1 MRDMN
6 QFSRKKVYEEKQKY
20 PNVIKTRS
28 NEEIEEMI
36 DDLLQKMTLRE
47 KIGQMYQMVRGA
59 NPFGSKLVER
69 SFEESVK
76 NGDTGITLGIKGWEN
91 TFKYQKMAVEESR
104 LGIPLLFNAD
114 IIHGCDTIYPVPLG
128 FACSFDMEAVEKAAR
143 MAAIEATAA
152 GVHWNNS
159 PMIDVSR
166 DPRWGRCT
174 EGVGEDPYLG
184 QELAK
189 AQIKGYQSN
198 ENGKRHYMMACA
210 KHFVA
215 YGASDGGRD
224 YNTVSISE
232 RDLRETYLPPFKAAV
247 DEGVDSIMP
256 AFTTYSN
263 TPATAN
269 QYLLKNILRDEY
281 DFDGIVLTDYT
292 AVTELIAHGAAK
304 DEEEAARLSI
314 DSTVDVEMV
323 SDCFL
328 NSIESL
334 VVKGQLSVDQIETSV
349 RRVLRAKIKLG
360 LFDNPYFYID
370 PDLEDKLKLNPQ
382 HREIAHELAQKSMVL
397 LKNDPYKGKKILPLD
412 KNIKSI
418 ALIGPLVEEKKIEG
432 AWAFVKDRDSI
443 VTLEEGIKNKLSK
456 ECKIYKSKGCSAD
469 GSDLET
475 AEESIRDAVNEAKKA
490 DIILLALGEVKEMSG
505 EAKSYSR
512 IGLPGAQRRLAEE
525 IMKLGKP
532 TALVVFNG
540 RPVILD
546 WYDQNI
552 PAILEAWFPGTEGGN
567 AVASVLFG
575 EYNPSGK
582 LSMSFPYCE
591 GQIPVFYRRLKTGR
605 PHEDKPEDRFRSK
618 YEDVSNHPLY
628 CFGHGL
634 SYTEF
639 QYSEIV
645 LSHQELIKDGSITA
659 SIEVTNRGDV
669 KGTETVQ
676 LYIRDLHSYGLS
688 RPVKE
693 LKSYQQI
700 TLNPKEKA
708 KVEFVINEEMVKFYD
723 RNMKYTTEK
732 GVFEL
737 YIGTSSDNNQKARFE
752 YV

>member
-1 MRDMN
+1 MSDIS
-6 QFSRKKVYEEKQKY
+6 QFSREDVYKEKQKY
-20 PNVIKTRS
+20 PNVIKKRT
-28 NEEIEEMI
+28 NEEVEEMI
-36 DDLLQKMTLRE
+36 DDLLNKMTLRE
-47 KIGQMYQMVRGA
+47 KVGQMYQMVRGA
-59 NPFGSKLVER
+59 NPFGSTLVER
-69 SFEESVK
+69 SFEESIK
-76 NGDTGITLGIKGWEN
+76 NGDTGVTLGIRGWEN
-91 TFKYQKMAVEESR
+91 AFKYQKMAVENSR
-104 LGIPLLFNAD
+104 LGIPLIFNAD

-128 FACSFDMEAVEKAAR
+128 FACSFDMETVEKAAR

-189 AQIKGYQSN
+189 AQVRGYQSR
-198 ENGKRHYMMACA
+198 ENGDRHYMMACA
-210 KHFVA
+210 KHYVA

-269 QYLLKNILRDEY
+269 QYLLKDILRNEY
-281 DFDGIVLTDYT
+281 GFEGIVLTDYT
-292 AVTELIAHGAAK
+292 AVAELIAHGAAK
-304 DEEEAARLSI
+304 DEAEAAKLAI
-314 DSTVDVEMV
+314 DATVDVEMV

-328 NSIESL
+328 NSIQSL
-334 VVKGQLSVDQIETSV
+334 IKDGQLTVDQIETSV

-360 LFDNPYFYID
+360 LFDNPYYYID
-370 PDLEDKLKLNPQ
+370 PDLEEEVKLKPE
-382 HREIAHELAQKSMVL
+382 HREIAKDLAKKSMVL
-397 LKNDPYKGKKILPLD
+397 LENNEYKGKKVLPLD
-412 KNIKSI
+412 KNIDSI

-432 AWAFVKDRDSI
+432 AWAFVRDRDSM
-443 VTLEEGIKNKLSK
+443 VTLEDGIKNKLNK
-456 ECKIYKSKGCSAD
+456 DCKIYKTKGCSAD
-469 GSDLET
+469 GSDVET
-475 AEESIRDAVNEAKKA
+475 VEESIKEAVNAAKKA
-490 DIILLALGEVKEMSG
+490 DVIVLALGEVKEMSG
-505 EAKSYSR
+505 EARSYSK
-512 IGLPGAQRRLAEE
+512 IGLPGAQKRLAEE
-525 IMKLGKP
+525 IMKLEKP

-546 WYDQNI
+546 WYDKNI

-605 PHEDKPEDRFRSK
+605 PDEDRPEDRFRSR
-618 YEDVSNHPLY
+618 YEDIPNHPLY

-639 QYSEIV
+639 DYSEIV
-645 LSHQELIKDGSITA
+645 LSGDKLVKGGKIIA
-659 SIEVTNRGDV
+659 SVDVTNIGDV

-676 LYIRDLHSYGLS
+676 LYIRDVHSYGLS

-693 LKSYQQI
+693 FKEYKQI
-700 TLNPKEKA
+700 TLNPKVKT
-708 KVEFVINEEMVKFYD
+708 KVEFEINEEMIKFYD
-723 RNMKYTTEK
+723 KNMEYTTEA
-732 GVFEL
+732 GAFEI
-737 YIGTSSDNNQKARFE
+737 YIGTSSEITQKAVFE